1 MSKVPNVFTVGAG
14 IAFLSLAAC
23 GPQNGGTSAISSQG
37 DGYAPKRALLLAS
50 HGDIDNADT
59 ELKSYIETSFKKNV
73 GIPLPQWSRNLLT
86 GPAYALSINLVRGQY
101 SIIGPTHYKKN
112 SELQREAIQR
122 ALDAQNANVKVYLGY
137 NFTPPLIEDTL
148 EEMQKDGIEE
158 FVVINKGAQF
168 SFASSGE
175 NMEDALDYLH
185 DHPEWNVRALGVR
198 HYANDARFMKAL
210 TNGIHQD
217 ALRSFPQAVAGDTCV
232 LVASHG
238 LPLWLVNKGDP
249 AVDQMLSGF
258 ETLKDTLPQY
268 KLFHGFLNDDFFPG
282 AKWVAPKAIDVVE
295 PMLQAGCKNVLMDGR
310 LSFTT
315 HHRATLYDLN
325 VEVRE
330 KLENAKNKGG
340 DDVRVVLAPNF
351 DDDPEFAAFMASLTQ
366 EALLGKANLTI
377 LKQKNA
383 KPIPR
388 GDAGTPGRFS
398 LEL

>member
-1 MSKVPNVFTVGAG
+1 M
-14 IAFLSLAAC
+14 
-23 GPQNGGTSAISSQG
+23 
-37 DGYAPKRALLLAS
+37 
-50 HGDIDNADT
+50 
-59 ELKSYIETSFKKNV
+59 
-73 GIPLPQWSRNLLT
+73 
-86 GPAYALSINLVRGQY
+86 
-101 SIIGPTHYKKN
+101 
-112 SELQREAIQR
+112 
-122 ALDAQNANVKVYLGY
+122 GY

-249 AVDQMLSGF
+249 AVDQMVSGF
-258 ETLKDTLPQY
+258 EALKDTLPQY

-366 EALLGKANLTI
+366 EALSGKANLTI